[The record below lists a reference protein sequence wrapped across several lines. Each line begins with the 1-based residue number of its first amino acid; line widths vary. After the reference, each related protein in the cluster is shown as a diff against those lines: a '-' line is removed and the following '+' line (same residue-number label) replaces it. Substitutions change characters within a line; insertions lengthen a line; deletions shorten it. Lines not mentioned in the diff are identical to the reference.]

1 MGKRKIMVVDD
12 ALFMQNMLK
21 NILEEMEYD
30 VVGTASNGKEAID
43 KVQTLNPEI
52 ITMDITMP
60 DMDGIEALKEIKKI
74 NNKVKIIMCSAMG
87 QKQFVLEA
95 VQSGAVDFIVKPF
108 ERSKIAKALNNVET
122 ILRSEGR

>member
-1 MGKRKIMVVDD
+1 MGKRRIMVVDD

-30 VVGTASNGKEAID
+30 VVGTASNGREAIE

-74 NNKVKIIMCSAMG
+74 NDQVKIIMCSAMG
-87 QKQFVLEA
+87 QKNFVLEA

>member
-30 VVGTASNGKEAID
+30 VVGTASNGREALE

-74 NNKVKIIMCSAMG
+74 NDKVKIIMCSAMG
-87 QKQFVLEA
+87 QKNFVLEA